1 MQRKLVYQVPLWFVK
16 PVLGPVAWRF
26 LRDLGGM
33 KSPILGPYFGS
44 SQHADCTG
52 VCRPLFCGGQA
63 MILSSTPADRSQE
76 GSTPA
81 DRSQEGSTPADR
93 RSLLWSQVGARLAVC

>member
-1 MQRKLVYQVPLWFVK
+1 MQRKLVYQFPLWLVK

-44 SQHADCTG
+44 SQRADCPG
-52 VCRPLFCGGQA
+52 VCRPFRGGQA
-63 MILSSTPADRSQE
+63 MILGSISLDRSQE

-81 DRSQEGSTPADR
+81 DGRSLPWSQETDIDLREPEG
-93 RSLLWSQVGARLAVC
+93 

>member
-1 MQRKLVYQVPLWFVK
+1 MQRKLVYQFPLWLVK

-44 SQHADCTG
+44 SQCADCTG
-52 VCRPLFCGGQA
+52 VCRAFRGGQA
-63 MILSSTPADRSQE
+63 MILGSTPANGVRRAPPPADGSQE

-81 DRSQEGSTPADR
+81 DG
-93 RSLLWSQVGARLAVC
+93 RSLPWSQVEARLAVC